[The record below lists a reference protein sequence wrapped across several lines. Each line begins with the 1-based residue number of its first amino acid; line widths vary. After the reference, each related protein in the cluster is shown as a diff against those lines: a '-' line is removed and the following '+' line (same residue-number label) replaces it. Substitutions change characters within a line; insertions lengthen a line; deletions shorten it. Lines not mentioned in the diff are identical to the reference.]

1 MKDLL
6 NGSAHKHRGRTEE
19 RREKLCV
26 SLCNLCASVVKT
38 PQRIFGE
45 KQLRPL
51 LAITNLL
58 ASLLFSISLSA
69 QTLETYL
76 GKNVAEVRIAYEG
89 TAVNL
94 GTDDLRGLVRVREG
108 NPYSAVDVRRS
119 LLALYDSG
127 RVANARAEARMNNA
141 GAVIVTF
148 LVTPQLRVGDVNF
161 TGLVPE
167 ITEEELRAKLAELD
181 RGLKYTEVN
190 LNRGGDLIAET
201 FRERGYYQTAVE
213 PEIKT
218 DKAGITVNIS
228 YKVTPGVPAKIAAFN
243 LTGNSK
249 LPEAALRLGFKS
261 KVGDTFVRSNLTAD
275 TQQVLRMHLDKNYFA
290 AQIGPAD
297 ISYDSAKNAVTVNLP
312 IVSGPAMTI
321 KVEGAS
327 VSAKKLR
334 QLLPLMRE
342 GGVDDAILDDS
353 ARRIREHLQEE
364 GFFFAEVTPPAMPSA
379 ITDLTQE
386 KADLTFSVAPGER
399 YRVAEIRID
408 GTKNISLLDIA
419 PSLQTQTAALF
430 PIPLLTTSYIRG
442 ITSEQALRR
451 DAELILSQLRDQG
464 YRKAR
469 MAAINRAVS
478 EQNDQLKII
487 FRVDEGPQSFVGDIA
502 FKGNALFTV
511 DALRDKVEI
520 KSGDAFSISRIKI
533 EANNVLQ
540 KYYDAGYAT
549 ASVIARTYEM
559 GGERMRVIYEV
570 TEGPQVNINR
580 VFINE
585 IGARRRTIGGRVRN
599 YLRFKDGEL
608 LKNDDLSKS
617 EQDLYGSGAFRRVQI
632 RTETLGEETTTGEVK
647 RNVFVDVEEGKSRVL
662 VYGAGYQS
670 DEGPRGIFEISDPNI
685 FGRLTTAGFRMRA
698 SPRNLLGQISYTD
711 PRPFNHHVPLL
722 FSLLAQQ
729 QKRPAFDSTRF
740 TALLQVEKQL
750 GERSLL
756 LFRYNYD
763 GVSVRPPSSG
773 GQALDFNDPLTQ
785 LDRRDRPIR
794 LSRLSA
800 SFAFDGRDN
809 PFDATTGR
817 YHTAD
822 ATIALRALGGNGQ
835 FARVFTE
842 NQAYYKLSSKAGGA
856 VLAGNLRLGLAAN
869 IGTPIAKIL
878 PNNPTELDRQLI
890 PITERFFSGGSTT
903 LRGYNF
909 ELAGPRNC
917 SQVVPDPNDPTKKIV
932 QDCQNRATAPGSNPL
947 FQLVGGNALI
957 IANAEIRQPV
967 YRQISLVGFYDL
979 GNIFATMSDI
989 AAKNF
994 THSVGVGIRV
1004 KTPLGPLRLDL
1015 GYLASDPFNGTGLQP
1030 GLHPDFKAPRVR
1042 WHISFGQAF

>member
-1 MKDLL
+1 M
-6 NGSAHKHRGRTEE
+6 GTRGGYSAKSHTSH
-19 RREKLCV
+19 LSHLSHL
-26 SLCNLCASVVKT
+26 SLIVLWSLVLPIFVFAQNLEA
-38 PQRIFGE
+38 
-45 KQLRPL
+45 
-51 LAITNLL
+51 
-58 ASLLFSISLSA
+58 
-69 QTLETYL
+69 YL

-89 TAVNL
+89 TGVNI

-108 NPYSAVDVRRS
+108 NPYSAVEVRRT
-119 LLALYDSG
+119 LLAFYDSG
-127 RVANARAEARMNNA
+127 RVANARAEARLNNA
-141 GAVIVTF
+141 GAVVVAF
-148 LVTPQLRVGDVNF
+148 LVTPQLRVGEVNF

-213 PEIKT
+213 SKIKPDNT
-218 DKAGITVNIS
+218 GTTVDIS
-228 YKVTPGVPAKIAAFN
+228 YAITPGTPAKIATFN
-243 LTGNSK
+243 LTGNFK
-249 LPEAALRLGFKS
+249 LSETALRLELKS

-275 TQQVLRMHLDKNYFA
+275 TQQLLRMHLDKNYFA
-290 AQIGPAD
+290 AQVGPAD

-312 IVSGPAMTI
+312 IVSGPALTV
-321 KVEGAS
+321 KVAGAS
-327 VSAKKLR
+327 VSEKKLR
-334 QLLPLMRE
+334 SLLPLMRE
-342 GGVDDAILDDS
+342 GGVDEASLDDS

-364 GFFFAEVTPPAMPSA
+364 GFFFAEVAPPAMV
-379 ITDLTQE
+379 DLTQE
-386 KADLTFSVAPGER
+386 KAELTFSVEPGAR
-399 YRVAEIRID
+399 YRVADIRIE
-408 GTKNISLLDIA
+408 GTQNVSLLELA

-451 DAELILSQLRDQG
+451 DADLILSQLRDQG
-464 YRKAR
+464 FRKAR
-469 MAAINRAVS
+469 MVAINRAVS
-478 EQNDQLKII
+478 EDNDQLKII
-487 FRVDEGPQSFVGDIA
+487 FRVEEGPRSFIGDVA
-502 FKGNALFTV
+502 FKGNTLFTV
-511 DALRDKVEI
+511 DNLREKVEL
-520 KSGDAFSISRIKI
+520 KSGDPFSISRVKI

-540 KYYDAGYAT
+540 QYYDAGYAT
-549 ASVIARTYEM
+549 ASVLARTYEM
-559 GGERMRVIYEV
+559 GSEKMRVIYEV
-570 TEGPQVNINR
+570 TEGPQVQINR

-585 IGARRRTIGGRVRN
+585 VGARQRTIGGRVRN

-608 LKNDDLSKS
+608 LKNDELSKS

-662 VYGAGYQS
+662 VYGAGFQS
-670 DEGPRGIFEISDPNI
+670 DEGARGIFEISDPNI
-685 FGRLTTAGFRMRA
+685 FGRLTTASFRMRA
-698 SPRNLLGQISYTD
+698 SPRNLLGQLSYTD
-711 PRPFNHHVPLL
+711 PRPFNRHTPLL

-729 QKRPAFDSTRF
+729 QRRPAFDSTRF

-750 GERSLL
+750 SERSLL

-763 GVSVRPPSSG
+763 GVSVRPPSTG
-773 GQALDFNDPLTQ
+773 GKALDLNDPLTQ

-800 SFAFDGRDN
+800 SYAFDGRDN
-809 PFDATTGR
+809 PFDATSGR

-835 FARVFTE
+835 FARLFTE

-856 VLAGNLRLGLAAN
+856 VLAGNLRVGLAAN

-878 PNNPTELDRQLI
+878 PNNPTDLDRQLI

-917 SQVVPDPNDPTKKIV
+917 LQVVPDPNDATKKIV
-932 QDCQNRATAPGSNPL
+932 QDCQNRTTAPGSNPL

-979 GNIFATMSDI
+979 GNVFAKFDDI
-989 AAKNF
+989 APKNF
-994 THSVGVGIRV
+994 THSLGLGIRV

-1015 GYLASDPFNGTGLQP
+1015 GYLASDPYNGTGLRP
-1030 GLHPDFKAPRVR
+1030 DLHPDFKAPRLR

>member
-1 MKDLL
+1 MALPKKQPNKFRYSHYVAVPPDVREVTELPHIRRHSRKRTLRLRALL
-6 NGSAHKHRGRTEE
+6 VAVFACLIS
-19 RREKLCV
+19 
-26 SLCNLCASVVKT
+26 
-38 PQRIFGE
+38 
-45 KQLRPL
+45 
-51 LAITNLL
+51 
-58 ASLLFSISLSA
+58 SLSFA
-69 QTLETYL
+69 QNLETYL

-89 TAVNL
+89 TGVNI
-94 GTDDLRGLVRVREG
+94 GTDDLRSLVRVREG
-108 NPYSAVDVRRS
+108 NPYSAVEVRRS
-119 LLALYDSG
+119 LLALYESG
-127 RVANARAEARMNNA
+127 RVANARAEARLNNT
-141 GAVIVTF
+141 GAVVVAF
-148 LVTPQLRVGDVNF
+148 LVTPQLRVGDVTF

-167 ITEEELRAKLAELD
+167 ITEEELRAKLIELD

-213 PEIKT
+213 PKIKT
-218 DKAGITVNIS
+218 DTTGTVVDIS
-228 YKVTPGVPAKIAAFN
+228 YAITPGTPAKIAAFN
-243 LTGNSK
+243 LTGKSK
-249 LPEAALRLGFKS
+249 LPEALLRLELKS
-261 KVGDTFVRSNLTAD
+261 KVGETFVRSELTAD
-275 TQQVLRMHLDKNYFA
+275 IQYILRTHLSKNYFA
-290 AQIGPAD
+290 ARVGPAD
-297 ISYDSAKNAVTVNLP
+297 ISYDSAKNTVIVNLP
-312 IVSGPAMTI
+312 IVSGPTLTV
-321 KVEGAS
+321 KVEGAA
-327 VSAKKLR
+327 VSEKKLR
-334 QLLPLMRE
+334 SILPLMRE
-342 GGVDDAILDDS
+342 GGVDEASLDDS
-353 ARRIREHLQEE
+353 ARRLREHLQEE
-364 GFFFAEVTPPAMPSA
+364 GFFFAEVTTPAMV
-379 ITDLTQE
+379 DLAQD
-386 KADLTFSVAPGER
+386 KADIVFSVEPGAR
-399 YRVAEIRID
+399 YRVAEIRIE
-408 GTKNISLLDIA
+408 GTEKVSLLEIA

-430 PIPLLTTSYIRG
+430 PIPLLTTKYMRG

-451 DAELILSQLRDQG
+451 DAELIVSQLRDQG

-478 EQNDQLKII
+478 EDNDHLKII
-487 FRVDEGPQSFVGDIA
+487 FRVEEGPQSFVGDIA

-511 DALRDKVEI
+511 ESLREKVEI
-520 KSGDAFSISRIKI
+520 SPGDPFSISRIKI

-540 KYYDAGYAT
+540 QYYDAGYAT
-549 ASVIARTYEM
+549 ASVTARSYEM
-559 GGERMRVIYEV
+559 GGERMRVVYEV
-570 TEGPQVNINR
+570 AEGPQVHINR

-585 IGARRRTIGGRVRN
+585 IGTRQRTIGGRVRN

-608 LKNDDLSKS
+608 LKNDELSKS

-670 DEGPRGIFEISDPNI
+670 DDGPRGIFEISDPNI

-698 SPRNLLGQISYTD
+698 SPRNLLGQLSYTD
-711 PRPFNHHVPLL
+711 PRPFNRHTPLL

-729 QKRPAFDSTRF
+729 QRRPAFDSTRF

-750 GERSLL
+750 SERSLL

-763 GVSVRPPSSG
+763 GVSVRPPSTG
-773 GQALDFNDPLTQ
+773 GQAIDPNDPLTQ

-800 SFAFDGRDN
+800 SYAFDGRDN
-809 PFDATTGR
+809 PFDATSGR

-822 ATIALRALGGNGQ
+822 ATIALRAFGGNGQ
-835 FARVFTE
+835 FARFFTE
-842 NQAYYKLSSKAGGA
+842 NQAYHKLSSKAGGA
-856 VLAGNLRLGLAAN
+856 VLAGNLRVGLAAN

-878 PNNPTELDRQLI
+878 PNNPTDLDRKLI

-917 SQVVPDPNDPTKKIV
+917 LQVVPDPNDATKKIV
-932 QDCQNRATAPGSNPL
+932 QDCQNQATAPGSNPI
-947 FQLVGGNALI
+947 FQLAGGNALV

-979 GNIFATMSDI
+979 GNVFATLGDI
-989 AAKNF
+989 APKNF
-994 THSVGVGIRV
+994 THSIGLGLRV

-1015 GYLASDPFNGTGLQP
+1015 GYLASDPYNGTGLRP
-1030 GLHPDFKAPRVR
+1030 DLHPDFKAPRLR

>member
-1 MKDLL
+1 MTRIRRIKADLICANPL
-6 NGSAHKHRGRTEE
+6 NPRH
-19 RREKLCV
+19 
-26 SLCNLCASVVKT
+26 
-38 PQRIFGE
+38 
-45 KQLRPL
+45 LRSIVFALLFLPVLL
-51 LAITNLL
+51 LAQN
-58 ASLLFSISLSA
+58 
-69 QTLETYL
+69 LETYL

-89 TAVNL
+89 AAVNI

-119 LLALYDSG
+119 LLAFYDSG
-127 RVANARAEARMNNA
+127 RVANARAEARLNSA
-141 GAVIVTF
+141 GAVVVEF
-148 LVTPQLRVGDVNF
+148 RVTPQLRVGDVDF

-167 ITEEELRAKLAELD
+167 ITEDELRARLAELD

-213 PEIKT
+213 PETKT
-218 DKAGITVNIS
+218 DATGTTVNIS
-228 YKVTPGVPAKIAAFN
+228 YKVTPGTPAKILALN
-243 LTGNSK
+243 LTGSSK
-249 LPEAALRLGFKS
+249 LPETTLRLELKS
-261 KVGDTFVRSNLTAD
+261 KVGTIFVRSNLTAD
-275 TQQVLRMHLDKNYFA
+275 TQQILRMHLDKNYFA
-290 AQIGPAD
+290 AQVGPAD

-312 IVSGPAMTI
+312 ITSGPAMTI
-321 KVEGAS
+321 KVEGAA
-327 VSAKKLR
+327 VSEKKLR

-342 GGVDDAILDDS
+342 GGVDDAALDDS
-353 ARRIREHLQEE
+353 ARRVREHLQEE
-364 GFFFAEVTPPAMPSA
+364 GFFFAEVAPPAMV
-379 ITDLTQE
+379 DLTSE
-386 KADLTFSVAPGER
+386 KAALVFSVAPGER
-399 YRVAEIRID
+399 YRVADIRID
-408 GTKNISLLDIA
+408 GTKNVSLLDLA
-419 PSLQTQTAALF
+419 SSLQTQTAALF
-430 PIPLLTTSYIRG
+430 PVPLLTTRYTRG

-451 DAELILSQLRDQG
+451 DADLILSQLRDQG

-478 EQNDQLKII
+478 EENDQLKII
-487 FRVDEGPQSFVGDIA
+487 FRVDEGPPSFVGDIA
-502 FKGNALFTV
+502 FKGNALFTADTLREKV
-511 DALRDKVEI
+511 ALKA
-520 KSGDAFSISRIKI
+520 GDAFSISRIKI
-533 EANNVLQ
+533 EANDVLQ
-540 KYYDAGYAT
+540 QYYDAGYAT
-549 ASVIARTYEM
+549 ASVLARTYEM

-570 TEGPQVNINR
+570 TEGPQVQINR

-585 IGARRRTIGGRVRN
+585 IGARQRTVSGRVKN

-608 LKNDDLSKS
+608 LKNDELSKS
-617 EQDLYGSGAFRRVQI
+617 EQDLYGSGAFRRVQV
-632 RTETLGEETTTGEVK
+632 RTETLGEETATGEVK

-698 SPRNLLGQISYTD
+698 SPRNLLGQLSYTD
-711 PRPFNHHVPLL
+711 PRPFNRHIPLL

-729 QKRPAFDSTRF
+729 QRRPAFDSTRF
-740 TALLQVEKQL
+740 TALLQMEKQL
-750 GERSLL
+750 SERALL

-763 GVSVRPPSSG
+763 GVNVRPPSTG
-773 GQALDFNDPLTQ
+773 GQALDFSDPLTQ

-809 PFDATTGR
+809 PFDATNGR

-822 ATIALRALGGNGQ
+822 ATIALRAFGGNGQ
-835 FARVFTE
+835 FARFFTE
-842 NQAYYKLSSKAGGA
+842 NQAYYQLPAKTGGA
-856 VLAGNLRLGLAAN
+856 VFAANLRVGLAAN

-878 PNNPTELDRQLI
+878 PNNPTDLDRKLI

-917 SQVVPDPNDPTKKIV
+917 LQVVPDPSNATKKIV
-932 QDCQNRATAPGSNPL
+932 QDCQNRATAAGSNPI
-947 FQLVGGNALI
+947 FQLGGGNALI
-957 IANAEIRQPV
+957 IANAELRQPV
-967 YRQISLVGFYDL
+967 YRQISLVGFYDM
-979 GNIFATMSDI
+979 GNIFAKIDDI
-989 AAKNF
+989 ALKNF
-994 THSVGVGIRV
+994 SHSLGLGIRV

-1015 GYLASDPFNGTGLQP
+1015 GYLASDPFNGTGLRP
-1030 GLHPDFKAPRVR
+1030 DLHPDFRTPRLR

>member
-1 MKDLL
+1 MKADLICAHPL
-6 NGSAHKHRGRTEE
+6 NPRHLWSIVFAM
-19 RREKLCV
+19 
-26 SLCNLCASVVKT
+26 
-38 PQRIFGE
+38 
-45 KQLRPL
+45 
-51 LAITNLL
+51 
-58 ASLLFSISLSA
+58 LFLPILSLS
-69 QTLETYL
+69 QNLETYL
-76 GKNVAEVRIAYEG
+76 GKNVAEVRVAYEG
-89 TAVNL
+89 AAVSL

-127 RVANARAEARMNNA
+127 RVANARAEARLNTA
-141 GAVIVTF
+141 GAVIVAF
-148 LVTPQLRVGDVNF
+148 LVTPQLHVGTVTF
-161 TGLVPE
+161 AGLVPE
-167 ITEEELRAKLAELD
+167 ITEEELRAKLSELD
-181 RGLKYTEVN
+181 VGLKYTEIN

-213 PEIKT
+213 PNIKT
-218 DKAGITVNIS
+218 DGAGTTVDIG
-228 YKVTPGVPAKIAAFN
+228 YKVTPGLPAKIAALN

-249 LPEAALRLGFKS
+249 LPETSLRLALKS

-275 TQQVLRMHLDKNYFA
+275 TQQLLRMHLERNYFA
-290 AQIGPAD
+290 AQVGPAD

-312 IVSGPAMTI
+312 IVSGPALTV
-321 KVEGAS
+321 KVEGATIS
-327 VSAKKLR
+327 EKRLR
-334 QLLPLMRE
+334 SILPLMRE
-342 GGVDDAILDDS
+342 GGVDEASLDDS
-353 ARRIREHLQEE
+353 ARRVREYLQQE
-364 GFFFAEVTPPAMPSA
+364 GFFFAEVTPPAMV
-379 ITDLTQE
+379 DLTRE
-386 KADLTFSVAPGER
+386 KAELVFSVQPGER
-399 YRVAEIRID
+399 YRVADIRIE

-419 PSLQTQTAALF
+419 PSLQTQTAAIF
-430 PIPLLTTSYIRG
+430 PIPILMTRYTRG

-451 DAELILSQLRDQG
+451 DADLILSQLRDQG

-478 EQNDQLKII
+478 EDNDQLKII
-487 FRVDEGPQSFVGDIA
+487 FRVEEGPRSFLGDIA
-502 FKGNALFTV
+502 FKGNALFTA
-511 DALRDKVEI
+511 DTLREKVGL
-520 KSGDAFSISRIKI
+520 KAGDAFSISRIKI
-533 EANNVLQ
+533 EANDVLQ
-540 KYYDAGYAT
+540 QYYDTGYAT
-549 ASVIARTYEM
+549 ASVLARTYEM
-559 GGERMRVIYEV
+559 GGERMRVIYEI
-570 TEGPQVNINR
+570 TEGPQVHINR

-585 IGARRRTIGGRVRN
+585 IGARQRTAEGRVRN

-632 RTETLGEETTTGEVK
+632 RTETLGEETSTGEVQ

-662 VYGAGYQS
+662 VYGAGFQS

-685 FGRLTTAGFRMRA
+685 FGRLTTAGLRVRA
-698 SPRNLLGQISYTD
+698 SPRNLLGQLSYTD
-711 PRPFNHHVPLL
+711 PRPFNHRMPLL

-729 QKRPAFDSTRF
+729 QKRPAFDATRF

-750 GERSLL
+750 GERALV

-822 ATIALRALGGNGQ
+822 ATIALRAFGGNGQ
-835 FARVFTE
+835 FARFFTE
-842 NQAYYKLSSKAGGA
+842 NQAYYKLPGKTGGG
-856 VLAGNLRLGLAAN
+856 VLAANLRVGLAAN
-869 IGTPIAKIL
+869 IGPPIAQIL
-878 PNNPTELDRQLI
+878 PNNPTDLDRKLI

-917 SQVVPDPNDPTKKIV
+917 LQVVPDPNNAAKKIV
-932 QDCQNRATAPGSNPL
+932 QDCQNTPTAAGSNPI
-947 FQLVGGNALI
+947 FQLGGGNALI
-957 IANAEIRQPV
+957 IANAELRQPV

-979 GNIFATMSDI
+979 GNVFAKFDDI
-989 AAKNF
+989 APKNF
-994 THSVGVGIRV
+994 SHSLGLGLRV

-1015 GYLASDPFNGTGLQP
+1015 GYLASDPFNGTRLRP
-1030 GLHPDFKAPRVR
+1030 DFHPDFKTPRVR

>member
-1 MKDLL
+1 MREAEKRQ
-6 NGSAHKHRGRTEE
+6 SPQRHRDCAEIAQRLI
-19 RREKLCV
+19 RANCLCV
-26 SLCNLCASVVKT
+26 SSAIPLRLC
-38 PQRIFGE
+38 GE
-45 KQLRPL
+45 KKL
-51 LAITNLL
+51 LITLL
-58 ASLLFSISLSA
+58 SLLILTLAVSA

-89 TAVNL
+89 NAVNI

-108 NPYSAVDVRRS
+108 NPYSAVDVRRT
-119 LLALYDSG
+119 LLAFYDSG
-127 RVANARAEARMNNA
+127 RIANARAEAQLNNA
-141 GAVIVTF
+141 GAVIVSF
-148 LVTPQLRVGDVNF
+148 LVTPQLRVGDVEF
-161 TGLVPE
+161 TSLVPE

-213 PEIKT
+213 PKIKT
-218 DKAGITVNIS
+218 DSTGTIVNIS
-228 YKVTPGVPAKIAAFN
+228 YAITPGTPAKIAAFN

-249 LPEAALRLGFKS
+249 LSESSLRLALKS
-261 KVGDTFVRSNLTAD
+261 KVGETFVRSNLTAD
-275 TQQVLRMHLDKNYFA
+275 TQQLLRMHLDKNYFA
-290 AQIGPAD
+290 AQVGPAD
-297 ISYDSAKNAVTVNLP
+297 ISYDSGKNAVTVNLP
-312 IVSGPAMTI
+312 IVSGPAMTV

-327 VSAKKLR
+327 VNEKKLR
-334 QLLPLMRE
+334 SILPLMRE
-342 GGVDDAILDDS
+342 GGVDEATLDDS

-364 GFFFAEVTPPAMPSA
+364 GFFFAEVSPPMMV
-379 ITDLTQE
+379 DLTQE
-386 KADLTFSVAPGER
+386 KADLVFSVEPGER

-408 GTKNISLLDIA
+408 GTKNVSLLDVS

-430 PIPLLTTSYIRG
+430 PVPLLTTKYIRG

-451 DAELILSQLRDQG
+451 DADLILSQLRDQG

-478 EQNDQLKII
+478 EDNDQLKII
-487 FRVDEGPQSFVGDIA
+487 FRVEEGPQSFIGDIA
-502 FKGNALFTV
+502 FKGNTLFTA
-511 DALRDKVEI
+511 DALRDKVEL
-520 KSGDAFSISRIKI
+520 KPGDPFSISRVKI
-533 EANNVLQ
+533 EANDVLQ
-540 KYYDAGYAT
+540 KYYDEGYAT

-559 GGERMRVIYEV
+559 GGEKMRVVYEV
-570 TEGPQVNINR
+570 TEGPQVQINR

-585 IGARRRTIGGRVRN
+585 IGARQRTVGGRVKN
-599 YLRFKDGEL
+599 YLRFKEGAL

-617 EQDLYGSGAFRRVQI
+617 EQDLYGSGAFRRVQV
-632 RTETLGEETTTGEVK
+632 RTETLGEETATGEVK

-698 SPRNLLGQISYTD
+698 SPRNLLGQLSYTD
-711 PRPFNHHVPLL
+711 PRPFNRHTPLL

-729 QKRPAFDSTRF
+729 QRRPAFDSTRF
-740 TALLQVEKQL
+740 TALLQVEKQV
-750 GERSLL
+750 GERALL
-756 LFRYNYD
+756 IFRYNYD
-763 GVSVRPPSSG
+763 GISVRPPSTG
-773 GQALDFNDPLTQ
+773 GQGIDLNDPTTQ

-809 PFDATTGR
+809 PFDATSGR

-835 FARVFTE
+835 FARFFTE
-842 NQAYYKLSSKAGGA
+842 NQAYRKLSSKFGGA
-856 VLAGNLRLGLAAN
+856 VLAANLRIGLSAN

-878 PNNPTELDRQLI
+878 PNNPTDLDRKLI

-917 SQVVPDPNDPTKKIV
+917 LQVVPDPNDATKKIV
-932 QDCQNRATAPGSNPL
+932 KDCQTTATAPGSNPI

-967 YRQISLVGFYDL
+967 YRQISLVGFYDM
-979 GNIFATMSDI
+979 GNVFAKFDDI
-989 AAKNF
+989 APKNF
-994 THSVGVGIRV
+994 THSVGLGIRV

-1015 GYLASDPFNGTGLQP
+1015 GYLASDPYNGTGLRP
-1030 GLHPDFKAPRVR
+1030 DLHPDYKVPRLR

>member
-1 MKDLL
+1 LR
-6 NGSAHKHRGRTEE
+6 SAFD
-19 RREKLCV
+19 LCV
-26 SLCNLCASVVKT
+26 SSAFPRRLC
-38 PQRIFGE
+38 GE
-45 KQLRPL
+45 KNLRRRPL
-51 LAITNLL
+51 SSIISLL
-58 ASLLFSISLSA
+58 ASLIFPLALSA
-69 QTLETYL
+69 QNLETYL

-89 TAVNL
+89 NAVNI

-127 RVANARAEARMNNA
+127 RVANARAEARLNNA
-141 GAVIVTF
+141 GAVIVAF
-148 LVTPQLRVGDVNF
+148 LVTPQLRVGDVEF

-213 PEIKT
+213 PKIKT
-218 DKAGITVNIS
+218 DATGTIVDIS
-228 YKVTPGVPAKIAAFN
+228 YAITPGTPAKIAAFH

-249 LPEAALRLGFKS
+249 LSEKTLRLALKS

-275 TQQVLRMHLDKNYFA
+275 TQQILRMHLDKNYFA
-290 AQIGPAD
+290 AQVGPAD

-312 IVSGPAMTI
+312 IVSGPALTV

-327 VSAKKLR
+327 VSEKKLR
-334 QLLPLMRE
+334 SILPLMRE
-342 GGVDDAILDDS
+342 GGVDEATLDDS
-353 ARRIREHLQEE
+353 ARRVREHLQEE
-364 GFFFAEVTPPAMPSA
+364 GFFFAEVTPPAMPPA
-379 ITDLTQE
+379 IADLAQE
-386 KADLTFSVAPGER
+386 KADLVFSVEPGAR
-399 YRVAEIRID
+399 YRVAEIRIE
-408 GTKNISLLDIA
+408 GTKNVSLLDIA

-430 PIPLLTTSYIRG
+430 PVPLLTTKYIRG

-451 DAELILSQLRDQG
+451 DADLILSQLRDQG

-478 EQNDQLKII
+478 EDNDQLKII
-487 FRVDEGPQSFVGDIA
+487 FRVDEGPRSFIGDIA

-511 DALRDKVEI
+511 DSLREKVEV
-520 KSGDAFSISRIKI
+520 KSGAPFSISRIKI

-540 KYYDAGYAT
+540 QYYDAGYAT
-549 ASVIARTYEM
+549 ASVLARTYEM
-559 GGERMRVIYEV
+559 GGEKMRVIYEV
-570 TEGPQVNINR
+570 TEGPQVQINR

-585 IGARRRTIGGRVRN
+585 VGTRQRTIGGRVRN

-608 LKNDDLSKS
+608 LKNDELSKS

-662 VYGAGYQS
+662 VYGAGFQS

-685 FGRLTTAGFRMRA
+685 FGRLTTAGFRVRA
-698 SPRNLLGQISYTD
+698 SPRNILGQLSYTD
-711 PRPFNHHVPLL
+711 PRPFNRRVPLL

-800 SFAFDGRDN
+800 SYAFDGRDN
-809 PFDATTGR
+809 PFDATSGR

-822 ATIALRALGGNGQ
+822 ATIALRAFGGNGQ
-835 FARVFTE
+835 FARFFME

-856 VLAGNLRLGLAAN
+856 VLAGNLRVGLAAN

-878 PNNPTELDRQLI
+878 PNNPTDLDRRLI

-917 SQVVPDPNDPTKKIV
+917 LQVVPDPDDATKKIV
-932 QDCQNRATAPGSNPL
+932 EDCQNRATAPGSNPI
-947 FQLVGGNALI
+947 FQLGGGNALI

-979 GNIFATMSDI
+979 GNVFAKFDDI
-989 AAKNF
+989 APKNF
-994 THSVGVGIRV
+994 THSLGLGIRV

-1015 GYLASDPFNGTGLQP
+1015 GYLASDPYNGTGLRP
-1030 GLHPDFKAPRVR
+1030 DLHPDFKAPRLR